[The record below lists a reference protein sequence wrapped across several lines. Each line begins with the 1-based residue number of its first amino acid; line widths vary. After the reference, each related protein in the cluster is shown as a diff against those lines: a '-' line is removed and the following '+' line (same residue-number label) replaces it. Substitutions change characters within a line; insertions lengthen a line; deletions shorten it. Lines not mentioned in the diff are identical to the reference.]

1 MKGEASED
9 SLPTGRLLYEKRYET
24 ATEPALQQGL
34 LRKKWDWITGINR
47 I

>member
-9 SLPTGRLLYEKRYET
+9 SLPTGGLLYEKRYVT

-34 LRKKWDWITGINR
+34 LRK
-47 I
+47 